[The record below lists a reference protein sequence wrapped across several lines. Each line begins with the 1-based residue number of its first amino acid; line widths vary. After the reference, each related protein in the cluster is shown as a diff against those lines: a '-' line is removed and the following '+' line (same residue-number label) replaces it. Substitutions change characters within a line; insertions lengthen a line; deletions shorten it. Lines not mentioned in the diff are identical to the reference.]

1 MAIAKT
7 KPSRPRKSAAAT
19 KKAAPTKRALMKGI
33 KVVVPEKK
41 GKGAC
46 YAYTGKKLS
55 EAERK
60 TPQFVAL
67 ITSMMDIEDKS
78 FNQKNWSWKQLLD
91 LGHSEGHITM
101 PRAKDVEKQ
110 KTRIWN
116 CYKKALLEEGF
127 IETVK

>member
-7 KPSRPRKSAAAT
+7 KPSRPRKSAVTT
-19 KKAAPTKRALMKGI
+19 KKAAPAKRALIKGI

-55 EAERK
+55 EADT
-60 TPQFVAL
+60 TPQFRAL

-78 FNQKNWSWKQLLD
+78 FNQKNWSWKQLID
-91 LGHSEGHITM
+91 LGHSEGHIAM
-101 PRAKDVEKQ
+101 PRTKDVEKQ

-116 CYKKALLEEGF
+116 CYKKRLLEEGF